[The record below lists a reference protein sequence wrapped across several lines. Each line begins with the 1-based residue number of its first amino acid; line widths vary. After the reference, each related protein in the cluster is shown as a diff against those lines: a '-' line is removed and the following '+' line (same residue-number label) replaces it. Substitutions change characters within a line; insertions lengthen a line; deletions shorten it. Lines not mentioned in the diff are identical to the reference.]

1 MTLYEINSK
10 YTALM
15 EMYEA
20 GEDEAVDTETGEVLD
35 IKEALD
41 ELEMSKEEKVNATIL
56 YLKNLQ
62 NLKNGIK
69 SEIDTLK
76 KRMEKIE
83 RERMNLESYLLA
95 NIGEIKKL
103 ETPQYKLTVRSSFE
117 TIVPTTVKDIKKIP
131 AEYKKKSIKWTV
143 SKTAVKAALG
153 AGKQIAG
160 CQIVYKKNLK
170 Y

>member
-1 MTLYEINSK
+1 MTLYEINNK
-10 YTALM
+10 YAALM

-41 ELEMSKEEKVNATIL
+41 ELEISKEEKVNATIL

-76 KRMEKIE
+76 KRMDKAEKE
-83 RERMNLESYLLA
+83 RANLESYLLS
-95 NIGEIKKL
+95 NIGEAKKL
-103 ETPQYKLTVRSSFE
+103 ETPQYKLTVRPSVE
-117 TIVPTTVKDIKKIP
+117 TIVPTKAADIEKIP
-131 AEYKKKSIKWTV
+131 AEYRKESVKWTV
-143 SKTAVKAALG
+143 SKTAVKAALE

-160 CQIVYKKNLK
+160 CQLVYKKNLK